1 MGLAALTVT
10 WLLFTGVSAWCA
22 ALCVRCPGP
31 FGSCSPVS
39 LAVVSHPFVVLGAC
53 ACAVS
58 WPRWR
63 LFTGVRASCGVRV
76 PLVVVSLFLPP

>member
-1 MGLAALTVT
+1 MTWVT
-10 WLLFTGVSAWCA
+10 WHLFTGVSAPCA

-31 FGSCSPVS
+31 FGSCSSVC

-58 WPRWR
+58 WPRCR
-63 LFTGVRASCGVRV
+63 LFIGVRAVCGVRV
-76 PLVVVSLFLPP
+76 LLVVASLFLPP